1 MQDSICVLGV
11 QLAFLKNSRGF
22 VQLPRVCFHLVVV
35 LLLLLVCY
43 AVFTVVDGVVVFV
56 FFICYFCFDLL
67 SLSLP
72 FVCAAAIVHND
83 GVPVGDDSIGPEG
96 ARGQAKPRDTPMM
109 LATTAVAFSRVKSN

>member
-1 MQDSICVLGV
+1 MLY
-11 QLAFLKNSRGF
+11 
-22 VQLPRVCFHLVVV
+22 
-35 LLLLLVCY
+35 LLSLMALL
-43 AVFTVVDGVVVFV
+43 FSF

-72 FVCAAAIVHND
+72 FVCAAAIEHND

-109 LATTAVAFSRVKSN
+109 LATATVAFCRVKSNRIESNGIDPRTGQEA